1 MIPLKDENNTISYP
15 LIRLIIL
22 IICCIVFF
30 IQITSD
36 NNFLINYYGF
46 KPASI
51 FNDLG
56 NTNFFFP
63 LTLITSIFMHGGWL
77 HLIGNMIY
85 LWIFADNVE
94 DKLGKKTFVYFYL
107 LSGVIGSLS
116 HAIADINSQVPMI
129 GASGA
134 IAGILG
140 AYLYYFPSAKVLV
153 LIPFFIFFTVRVPA
167 YILLIFWF
175 IYQFINLPVQNSS
188 VAWLA
193 HIGGFIFGY
202 LFAIL
207 YKPKSKVK
215 GKSIFVKKK
224 DDFWN

>member
-56 NTNFFFP
+56 NTNFF
-63 LTLITSIFMHGGWL
+63 LITLITSIFMHGGWL

-94 DKLGKKTFVYFYL
+94 DKLGKKDIRLFLSFVGCYRFII
-107 LSGVIGSLS
+107 SCNCR
-116 HAIADINSQVPMI
+116 HK
-129 GASGA
+129 
-134 IAGILG
+134 
-140 AYLYYFPSAKVLV
+140 FPSSNDRCFGCYCRNIRCLPLLFSRAKVLV

-215 GKSIFVKKK
+215 GKSIFVKKR
-224 DDFWN
+224 